1 MNKIIIN
8 KLQKPIPRLIFA
20 LICGLAYFAII
31 MSVISDYTAYTGLAG
46 LFAAPLIICGG
57 AYLVVR
63 LLRNAFEDSE
73 TINEKSVY
81 STFYMNLIIIIIAV
95 FISVAGR

>member
-1 MNKIIIN
+1 MNKFIIEI
-8 KLQKPIPRLIFA
+8 LQKPIPRLIYS

-31 MSVISDYTAYTGLAG
+31 MHVISDYTAYTGLAG
-46 LFAAPLIICGG
+46 IFTAPLIICGG

-63 LLRNAFEDSE
+63 LLRNAFEESE
-73 TINEKSVY
+73 EINKNSVY

-95 FISVAGR
+95 FVSVTGR